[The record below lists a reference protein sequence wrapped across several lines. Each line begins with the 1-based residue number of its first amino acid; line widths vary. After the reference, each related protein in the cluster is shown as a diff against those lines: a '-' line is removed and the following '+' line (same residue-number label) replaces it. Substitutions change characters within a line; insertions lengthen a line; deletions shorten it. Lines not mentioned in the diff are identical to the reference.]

1 MRTASALNSSYR
13 FCRALSRREA
23 RNFYYAF
30 LLLPGSRR
38 RSICAL
44 YAFFRH
50 TDDLVDQAASPAR
63 KAERIDAWRLE
74 IDAVLAGRK
83 CEWPG
88 FPALV
93 DTVARHGIPAQL
105 LHELIDGVSMDVQP
119 RHFATFAELADY
131 CYHVASVVGLCCLHI
146 WGYRSEGGKAERF
159 AEGCGIAL
167 QLTNI
172 IRDVHEDACNGRI
185 YLPAEELA
193 QFGVTAE
200 ELSFGGP
207 PSNRLRA
214 LLAFQAQRAF
224 QYYERAQQLESLVAP
239 VGRPVLLTIVGVYRA
254 LLDEIVNRDYN
265 VMDGR
270 VSLPSW
276 RKTAIAL
283 RALAGRFASS
293 GPGREGMRE
302 SRTPSEPIAP
312 PR

>member
-1 MRTASALNSSYR
+1 MRTEPALQSSYH
-13 FCRALSRREA
+13 FCAALSRREA

-38 RSICAL
+38 RSMCAL

-50 TDDLVDQAASPAR
+50 TDDLVDEAASPAR
-63 KAERIDAWRLE
+63 KAEGIDAWRLE
-74 IDAVLAGRK
+74 IDAVLAGGK

-88 FPALV
+88 FPALA
-93 DTVARHGIPAQL
+93 DTVARHGIPAHL
-105 LHELIDGVSMDVQP
+105 LHEVIDGVSMDVQP
-119 RHFATFAELADY
+119 RCFATFADLADY

-146 WGYRSEGGKAERF
+146 WGYRSEGGKAEQF
-159 AEGCGIAL
+159 AEHCGIAL

-185 YLPAEELA
+185 YLPAEDLA
-193 QFGVTAE
+193 QFGVAPE
-200 ELSFGGP
+200 ELASGGP
-207 PSNRLRA
+207 PSNRVRA

-224 QYYERAQQLESLVAP
+224 QYYEQARQLESLVAP
-239 VGRPVLLTIVGVYRA
+239 VGRPVLLTIVGIYRA
-254 LLDEIVNRDYN
+254 LLDEIVNRNYN

-270 VSLPSW
+270 VSVPSW

-293 GPGREGMRE
+293 GPGRKCVHEP
-302 SRTPSEPIAP
+302 RTPSESIAP